1 MCPVVYFCSESLLY
15 LMGTVVHSGQ
25 MVRRSHP
32 DKDPNGRSL
41 IPFGAVSDRQCSGES
56 AVTN

>member
-15 LMGTVVHSGQ
+15 LMETVHSGQ

-32 DKDPNGRSL
+32 DKDPNGRLL
-41 IPFGAVSDRQCSGES
+41 IHFGAVSDRECSGES